1 MQKKI
6 DRILLL
12 TILLLV
18 FFGLVMVFSSSYPDA
33 LAMMNDPYHFIRKQ
47 TIFAVAGIIAMIIVA
62 NMPME
67 LFKRLSIPI
76 FIITLLIQLTLLL
89 GLGSEFQGGN
99 RWIKIYGMTFMPAE
113 FLKIGAVMALAR
125 FMSVKKNDISKF
137 NSPLWIALIFF
148 VAMPGTLVIATD
160 FSNGMMVFLV
170 LAVMLFVAGLSYI
183 FVPMA
188 VGGIVAIVIYL
199 LNSNSF
205 RTFRLITF
213 TDPFKYRDYSTSYQ
227 LIQSIYAF
235 AYGGT
240 LGAGLGKSIQKYYY
254 LPEAYND
261 FIFAII
267 GEELGLVGAFFTIVF
282 YLIILWRGV
291 KIIMGCKDRYEA
303 YLATG
308 IVAIIVVQAAVHM
321 CVNVGLL
328 PTTGLPLP
336 FVSAGG
342 TSLFVYLGAAG
353 LLLNI
358 SKRSNYK

>member
-1 MQKKI
+1 MRKKS
-6 DRILLL
+6 DVILIVTVL
-12 TILLLV
+12 ILV

-33 LAMMNDPYHFIRKQ
+33 LAMKEDPYFFIRRQ
-47 TIFAVAGIIAMIIVA
+47 TLYAVVGIIGMFVVMNIPIE
-62 NMPME
+62 M
-67 LFKRLSIPI
+67 FKRLSMPI
-76 FIITLLIQLTLLL
+76 FAVTLFLQIALLFGFGRTL
-89 GLGSEFQGGN
+89 QGGN
-99 RWIKIYGMTFMPAE
+99 RWIIVFGFSFMPAE
-113 FLKIGAVMALAR
+113 FLKMGAVMALAR

-137 NSPLWIALIFF
+137 KAPLWIALIFF
-148 VAMPGTLVIATD
+148 VAMPGILVIATD

-170 LAVMLFVAGLSYI
+170 LAIMLFVAGLSYI

-188 VGGIVAIVIYL
+188 MGAVAAAVVYL
-199 LNSNSF
+199 LNSG
-205 RTFRLITF
+205 TFRASRLMTF
-213 TDPFKYRDYSTSYQ
+213 IAPFENRDIKTAYQ

-254 LPEAYND
+254 LPEPYND

-267 GEELGLVGAFFTIVF
+267 GEELGLIGAFFTIII
-282 YLIILWRGV
+282 YLLILWRGI
-291 KIIMGCKDRYEA
+291 KIILGCKDRYEA

-308 IVAIIVVQAAVHM
+308 IVSIFVVQAAVHM

-336 FVSAGG
+336 LVSAGG
-342 TSLFVYLGAAG
+342 TSLVVYLGAMG

-358 SKRSNYK
+358 AKRSDYK